1 MCAISFIQEISP
13 CDDSPVHLISYYPN
27 HGKNTPPKCIIAKS
41 DRMIVWSV
49 SNLILLE
56 TGFFSL
62 SETNQLDFFQLTNF
76 DVVSGIVWSLLGD
89 SVRIYTMNGKVYIY
103 SFDEGLA
110 DVSKCFYDTLIVTKD
125 EDPTNEEEEEDDFVI
140 DNDLKVIRSLRYFGV
155 VGTFNDLFDIVSYR

>member
-49 SNLILLE
+49 SELILLE
-56 TGFFSL
+56 TGYFSL

-76 DVVSGIVWSLLGD
+76 DVVS
-89 SVRIYTMNGKVYIY
+89 
-103 SFDEGLA
+103 
-110 DVSKCFYDTLIVTKD
+110 
-125 EDPTNEEEEEDDFVI
+125 EDLTNEEEEEDDFVI